1 MPLVGYRLAEA
12 YKWSTSAVK
21 NMNFI
26 DFYRLSDAAV
36 SEYFEGSKP
45 RANFTEFDWYM
56 IRNSQKITA
65 KKSVDYYGLK
75 LYNTK

>member
-12 YKWSTSAVK
+12 YKWSASAVK

-45 RANFTEFDWYM
+45 RVNFTEFEWYM
-56 IRNSQKITA
+56 IRNSQKVTA
-65 KKSVDYYGLK
+65 QKSVDYYGLK